1 MGEITKT
8 HFSGQY
14 LHRDRRKVSEV
25 YFNERYRWKREDIF
39 KKIQL
44 MIIIVPPS
52 LDKIDDSPF
61 GALLYYFIQLLRHKH
76 TRQFRA
82 LKTP

>member
-52 LDKIDDSPF
+52 LDKIRRF
-61 GALLYYFIQLLRHKH
+61 TIWRITLLFH
-76 TRQFRA
+76 TII
-82 LKTP
+82 KTQTH